1 MGNKNSRISDLLL
14 RALDDLS
21 QEDFKRF
28 KDKLSYSNFNR
39 NGFIPKSQLENADRV
54 DTKNFLIK
62 CCGGDDAID
71 TTIQILAEINQ
82 KGSAAKLREE
92 SEKDYRMK
100 YREYVWEEYQ
110 VIQDKNALLG
120 ECVNLSRRYTQLLII
135 QKHRLLEEREHEIM
149 STGKKHANIM
159 AKQPSPCWIGAL
171 FDPDDSQE
179 NPRTVVLQGPAGIGK
194 TMTARKIMLDWA
206 VGKLYQGKFDYA
218 FYINCREMNL
228 VTKQQSLT
236 DLIFRNCPERN
247 APIKDI
253 FANPEKLLFIIDGL
267 DELKFHLEP
276 KGEYLSF
283 DPSQKKPVEI
293 LLNSLVR
300 KSILPKSYLI
310 ITTRPVGLEQ
320 LQEYLKYPRYV
331 EILGFS
337 EKDREEYFHKFF
349 GHKRQAEQAF
359 GFVKANEML
368 FTMCFVPIVCWIICT
383 VMKQQLNRG
392 EDLARTSKTTT
403 SVYMFYL
410 TSLLRDHSTVSES
423 GTILRQLCLLAREGV
438 LARRIL
444 FEEDDLQKYGLTQ
457 TDIQSLFLHKNLFQK
472 DIDCQ
477 SAYSFI
483 HLTFQEFFAALS
495 YMLEERLETTEET
508 VSHHEDVR
516 KLLKDFGEGGKEYL
530 MLTVRF
536 LFGLL
541 NEERKKSIE
550 KILGCKIWS
559 TAKQELLEW
568 VEAEI
573 ASKNFQKHLEI
584 FCCLYEIQEEEFVER
599 AMDHFQEI
607 KLYDRYLVNTFNS
620 LVISFCLRHCRKEQ
634 TLHLGYL
641 LFLSRKV
648 DENIPLVLEGLK
660 DPRCNIKELRFK
672 RCNLR
677 DTSFEILASVLTIN
691 QHLREFSLQY
701 SDLGE
706 DGVTKLCQT
715 LIQPTCRLQILRS
728 KSCEKLAS
736 IIPLNQHLRELH
748 LDHNDIGDVG
758 VAKLCQMLMH
768 PECKLQVLSLDSCG
782 ISAVCCADL
791 ASVLCTNQTLAELSL
806 GQNDRIGA
814 AGVQLL
820 CEGLLHPNCKVA
832 ALRLDSCELTEA
844 CWEYLCAAL
853 RMNQS
858 LQELDLYNNED
869 LKRYLEAEKR
879 SRIKEAKQQNHRIKI
894 RL

>member
-1 MGNKNSRISDLLL
+1 MGNKNSRISDLIL
-14 RALDDLS
+14 RALDHLS

-28 KDKLSYSNFNR
+28 KDKLSYSDFNGK
-39 NGFIPKSQLENADRV
+39 GFVPKSQLENADRV

-71 TTIQILAEINQ
+71 TTIQILTEINQ

-92 SEKDYRMK
+92 REKDYRMK

-110 VIQDKNALLG
+110 VIQDKNARLG
-120 ECVNLSRRYTQLLII
+120 EWVNLSRRYTQLLII
-135 QKHRLLEEREHEIM
+135 QKHRLLAEKEHEIM

-159 AKQPSPCWIGAL
+159 AKQASPCWIGNL
-171 FDPDDSQE
+171 FDPDDSRE

-228 VTKQQSLT
+228 VTKQQSLA
-236 DLIFRNCPERN
+236 DLIFGNCPERN
-247 APIKDI
+247 APINDI
-253 FANPEKLLFIIDGL
+253 FANSEKLLFIIDGL
-267 DELKFHLEP
+267 DEFKFSLEQ
-276 KGEYLSF
+276 KGEYLSI
-283 DPSQKKPVEI
+283 DPSQKKPVEV

-300 KSILPKSYLI
+300 KNILPKSYLI
-310 ITTRPVGLEQ
+310 ITTRPIALEQ

-349 GHKRQAEQAF
+349 GRKWQAVQAF

-383 VMKQQLNRG
+383 VMKQQLDRG
-392 EDLARTSKTTT
+392 EDLAHMSKTTT

-410 TSLLRDHSTVSES
+410 TSLLRDHNTVSES
-423 GTILRQLCLLAREGV
+423 GKNFHQLCLLAREGV

-444 FEEDDLQKYGLTQ
+444 FEEDDLQKYGLTE
-457 TDIQSLFLHKNLFQK
+457 TDIQSLFLHKSLFQQ

-495 YMLEERLETTEET
+495 YVLEERLENTQES

-550 KILGCKIWS
+550 KILSCKIGS
-559 TAKQELLEW
+559 TAKQVLLEW

-584 FCCLYEIQEEEFVER
+584 FCCLYEIQEEEFVGR

-607 KLYDRYLVNTFNS
+607 KLYDSCLVNTFNS
-620 LVISFCLRHCRKEQ
+620 LVISFCLRHCRREQ
-634 TLHLGYL
+634 SLHLGYL
-641 LFLSRKV
+641 LFLSR
-648 DENIPLVLEGLK
+648 
-660 DPRCNIKELRFK
+660 FK

-677 DTSFEILASVLTIN
+677 DTSLEILASVLTIN
-691 QHLREFSLQY
+691 QHLREFNLLY

-706 DGVTKLCQT
+706 EGVTKLCQA
-715 LIQPTCRLQILRS
+715 LIHPNCKLQILRLRCCNLRS
-728 KSCEKLAS
+728 KSCEKIAS
-736 IIPLNQHLRELH
+736 VVPLNQSLRELH
-748 LDHNDIGDVG
+748 LDHNDIGDAG
-758 VAKLCQMLMH
+758 VAKLCQMLVH
-768 PECKLQVLSLDSCG
+768 PECKLQVLSLNSCS
-782 ISAVCCADL
+782 ITAVCCADL
-791 ASVLCTNQTLAELSL
+791 ASVLCSNQTLAELSL
-806 GQNDRIGA
+806 AQNDRMGE

-820 CEGLLHPNCKVA
+820 CESLLHPNCKLET
-832 ALRLDSCELTEA
+832 LRLDSCELTEA
-844 CWEYLCAAL
+844 SWEYLCAAL
-853 RMNQS
+853 RTNQS
-858 LQELDLYNNED
+858 LRELDLYNNED
-869 LKRYLEAEKR
+869 LKRYVKAEKY
-879 SRIKEAKQQNHRIKI
+879 SRIKEVKQQNHRIQI
-894 RL
+894 CL